1 MSEHEMAAMR
11 EQIEAERSRLREEK
25 DMAEEERDRAEAALR
40 RHEAELGRAQSD
52 HDAMKQKLAALEKKI
67 IVGGE
72 NLLDKVCAQFS
83 LFQEGNGCMSLASM
97 RTGDTCTVMRS
108 LLKFSK
114 NPTPYLDQLFIILYP
129 IRMAGR

>member
-1 MSEHEMAAMR
+1 MR

-72 NLLDKVCAQFS
+72 NLLDKVYSVCAHFAHFKTQLTLEKQMVARVS
-83 LFQEGNGCMSLASM
+83 RKYGTALYLA
-97 RTGDTCTVMRS
+97 RRRS
-108 LLKFSK
+108 HS
-114 NPTPYLDQLFIILYP
+114 
-129 IRMAGR
+129 